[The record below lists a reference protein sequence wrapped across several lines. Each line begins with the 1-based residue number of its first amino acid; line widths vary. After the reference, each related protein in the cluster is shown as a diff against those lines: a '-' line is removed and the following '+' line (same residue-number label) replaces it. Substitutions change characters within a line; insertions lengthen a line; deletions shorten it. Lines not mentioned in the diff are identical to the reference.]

1 MNKFFIS
8 VYSLFYKNIT
18 NFAPSFLN
26 SVNMDL
32 TISMNTVLN
41 FLHSMELSTSNKQ
54 WLADHLYEEVKAEK
68 AASEREQS
76 QAGLASAEREQARPE
91 VKAAATTHNS
101 WPKIRREDMRIS
113 PEVMKL
119 VEDIEPL
126 PDDFDYDKARL
137 DYLLKKHG

>member
-1 MNKFFIS
+1 
-8 VYSLFYKNIT
+8 
-18 NFAPSFLN
+18 
-26 SVNMDL
+26 MDL

-41 FLHSMELSTSNKQ
+41 FLHSMALSTSNKQ
-54 WLADHLYEEVKAEK
+54 WLADHLYEEVKAER
-68 AASEREQS
+68 AAS
-76 QAGLASAEREQARPE
+76 
-91 VKAAATTHNS
+91 TTNS
-101 WPKIRREDMRIS
+101 GWPKIRREDMRIS

>member
-1 MNKFFIS
+1 M
-8 VYSLFYKNIT
+8 LFYKNIT
-18 NFAPSFLN
+18 NFAPSFQN

-41 FLHSMELSTSNKQ
+41 FLHSMALSTSNKQ
-54 WLADHLYEEVKAEK
+54 WLADHLYEEVKT
-68 AASEREQS
+68 ER
-76 QAGLASAEREQARPE
+76 
-91 VKAAATTHNS
+91 KAAATANNG
-101 WPKIRREDMRIS
+101 WPKIRREDIHIS
-113 PEVMKL
+113 PEVMRL